1 MNKTLKKIEKFHGHL
16 GPYVVIGYKMGL
28 IANRILGENPFSKK
42 AVVWTDIKPPASC
55 IIDGIQISSGCTM
68 GKGNITVN
76 YDKIAKAKFINK
88 NGEKVIVTL
97 KPEIIN
103 DIDTNLKDEN
113 ITIFSEMLFSKKD
126 DELFEILR

>member
-1 MNKTLKKIEKFHGHL
+1 MNKTLKKIEEFHGHL

-42 AVVWTDIKPPASC
+42 TEVWTDLNPPASC

-68 GKGNITVN
+68 GKGNIKVN
-76 YDKIAKAKFINK
+76 YGKIAKAKFINK

-97 KPEIIN
+97 KPEIIK

-113 ITIFSEMLFSKKD
+113 ITFFSERLFSKKD
-126 DELFEILR
+126 YELFEILR